1 MELVFSYFK
10 LMSKRVSFY
19 LSISVTES
27 IFMNIFSY
35 FTKGSPRASRVVFVW
50 IMLLSLVLQTS
61 MISPSIASADVVVNV
76 SHTDGSVTQHVL
88 ASSTD
93 NAVVDYS
100 MGATAA
106 SGTPTLSALVDIL
119 GSLNTALVT
128 ASADAAAKCTG
139 DASATASASVTGVVT
154 IDQET
159 AVATASANTSVKCT
173 GSSSTGSSATASSSS
188 TVTITTTG
196 SGSSENQRPVI
207 SVIGTD
213 LTVYEGST
221 YVDQGATVW
230 DAEDGNITNKLVVSG
245 TVNTSVLGVYTI
257 SYNATDSKNLPAY
270 TKTRTVTVVAAPV
283 TACTQPIDV
292 MIVIDRS
299 GSMKDDTVN
308 GGAQQPL
315 TQAKEA
321 VSGFIDTLKTT
332 TDRVGIVSFNEN
344 AVLNMSLTNDF
355 AAAKASMTFSAA
367 GLTDI
372 AAGLDTASNEMS
384 LHSRSNAKHTMI
396 LLTDGDPTDPNTTT
410 GIANAKTSAAAAKA
424 LGYTIYTIGLG
435 TAVSPTL
442 LKELASSQS
451 NYYFAPTA
459 TDLASIYRTISTVEC
474 EREPSSVSGHKW
486 SDLNGNG
493 ALDTGETGLSGWTI
507 TMSQVADG
515 IVGIQ
520 TAITDASGAYTFNN
534 LTPAV
539 YRVCEVN
546 QNGWN
551 QTAPST
557 GCYEVDVKEGMNY
570 AHKDF
575 FNQAVQTP
583 IVCSVD
589 IVSDTTNL
597 IDGAANAVATY
608 ASNPAWT
615 ASIPGA
621 TWIWS
626 SFNVTDPSVDQT
638 TLFTKSFTL
647 SDPIASASLTIAAD
661 NNFTAAVNGTQVAA
675 DASGL
680 NYGSPKIYDVTA
692 QLHTGMN
699 AASFSVKNI
708 GLVGSSPTSNPA
720 GLLYKLHVVYNKT
733 GCVTPVNHAPEIT
746 VLGDNPMVV
755 RINTIFTD
763 PGATALDQE
772 DGNITA
778 KIATT
783 STVSTTT
790 VGNYKITY
798 NVSDSQGLA
807 AVEKVRV
814 VKVVSACSDGVDNDA
829 DGKVDMADTGCDNPN
844 DDNENTPP
852 SITLLGANPM
862 SVTLGTTFVDPGAN
876 ATDTEDCLGVA
887 QAACN
892 TKLQL
897 TATGVV
903 NTAALGSY
911 TITYTAVDSKGVS
924 ATPVTR
930 TVTVVSGPVSNN
942 QPPVITLIGDN
953 PMVVHIKSS
962 FVDPSATVADPED
975 GNITWKLV
983 ATGTVDMMN
992 VGNYTITYNATDTKN
1007 LAAQEKTRTV
1017 KVVSSCSDGVD
1028 NDNDG
1033 TIDMSDTGCENPN
1046 DDSENTKPVITL
1058 IGETVMQLLVGS
1070 SFTDPSATVFDAED
1084 GDITN
1089 KLVATGT
1096 VNTAVLGTYTITYN
1110 ATDTQNLAADQKTR
1124 TVTVYNNVI
1133 PGCTGNCGGETNV
1146 RPIIT
1151 MLGDNPLRVYQN
1163 TTFTDPGATAYDQ
1176 EDGDITAKIVKGGMV
1191 DTSRLG
1197 TYTITYDV
1205 SDSKGLPAQ
1214 QKYRTVNVVEN
1225 TTPGCTANCGGG
1237 SVSLSIS
1244 NEKITVTGTTTV
1256 TITWTTNLAADSRV
1270 VYGLLPVSPVG
1281 VAPYYGYPL
1290 TTATD
1295 TAMVTSHSM
1304 VITGI
1309 PSALATYFRPVSSNG
1324 NQTVTGIE
1332 LKRTPEIVSGGSCEY
1347 LKEYLRIGVQNNP
1360 AEVLKLQLFLKNFEG
1375 FSTIPTD
1382 SFFGVETD
1390 KAVRTFQ
1397 DKYKD
1402 DVLTPWN
1409 LPGNT
1414 GYVYYT
1420 TKKKINEIYCQRE
1433 FPLNATQ
1440 LEEIAAFRELIK
1452 RLGAPTGVNAQTVL
1466 PLVGAVA
1473 QPTNIAKAPAAQQGA
1488 VAGAAT
1494 VKDSAGASASTSGS
1508 KVTTRGRVALA
1519 DLLAISPSMSGE
1531 LSTGTKTDEQVS
1543 SSTSGLAE
1551 GETLVKR
1558 NFLQAAVGSI
1568 SNVTHLSEVV
1578 VLIALFLVILLLI
1591 AALFYARR
1599 CAMKRATVTEMEV

>member
-1 MELVFSYFK
+1 
-10 LMSKRVSFY
+10 
-19 LSISVTES
+19 
-27 IFMNIFSY
+27 MNIFSY
-35 FTKGSPRASRVVFVW
+35 STTRSLRTSRVFFVW
-50 IMLLSLVLQTS
+50 MMLISLVLQTS
-61 MISPSIASADVVVNV
+61 MLQPSTAYADVVVNV
-76 SHTDGSVTQHVL
+76 SHTDGTASQHVF
-88 ASSTD
+88 ASTTD
-93 NAVVDYS
+93 NVVIDYS

-106 SGTPTLSALVDIL
+106 SGTPTLSALADIL

-128 ASADAAAKCTG
+128 ASADASAKCTG
-139 DASATASASVTGVVT
+139 DAATASASASVTGVVT
-154 IDQET
+154 IDNET
-159 AVATASANTSVKCT
+159 AQATASAQTSVQCAGT
-173 GSSSTGSSATASSSS
+173 SGTGSSASASSGS
-188 TVTITTTG
+188 TVTIVTG
-196 SGSSENQRPVI
+196 GTYTPPENQRPVI
-207 SVIGTD
+207 TVLGLDPTSVTI
-213 LTVYEGST
+213 GST
-221 YVDQGATVW
+221 YVDAGATVA
-230 DAEDGNITNKLVVSG
+230 DPEDGNITNKLVVSG

-257 SYNATDSKNLPAY
+257 SYNATDTKSLAAL
-270 TKTRTVTVVAAPV
+270 TKTRMVNVVAAPV
-283 TACTQPIDV
+283 NTCSQPIDTI
-292 MIVIDRS
+292 IVIDRS
-299 GSMKDDTVN
+299 GSMADDTVTS
-308 GGAQQPL
+308 GVPQPL
-315 TQAKEA
+315 TQAKDA
-321 VSGFIDTLKTT
+321 VKSFIDTLNPT
-332 TDRVGIVSFNEN
+332 TDKVGVVSFNEN
-344 AVLNMSLTNDF
+344 SVLNMSLTSDF
-355 AAAKASMTFSAA
+355 AAAKASLTFSAA

-372 AAGLDTASNEMS
+372 AAGLNTASDEMT
-384 LHSRSNAKHTMI
+384 LHSRSVAKHSMI
-396 LLTDGDPTDPNTTT
+396 LLSDGDPTDPNTAT
-410 GIANAKTSAAAAKA
+410 GIANAKTAALAAKA
-424 LGYTIYTIGLG
+424 KGYTIYTIGLG

-442 LKELASSQS
+442 LKEIATAES
-451 NYYFAPTA
+451 NYYFAPTGA
-459 TDLASIYRTISTVEC
+459 DLAAIYRTISAVEC
-474 EREPSSVSGHKW
+474 EPTPVTSTLSGHKYN
-486 SDLNGNG
+486 DKNGNG
-493 ALDTGETGLSGWTI
+493 VSDGGEEGLSGWTI
-507 TMSQVADG
+507 TMSQVATG
-515 IVGIQ
+515 VVGIQ
-520 TAITDASGAYTFNN
+520 TRITDASGAYSFAD
-534 LTPAV
+534 LSPAV

-546 QNGWN
+546 QSGWD
-551 QTAPST
+551 QIAPAT
-557 GCYEVDVKEGMNY
+557 GCYQVDVKAGVNY
-570 AHKDF
+570 TGKDF
-575 FNQAVQTP
+575 FNRVVQTP
-583 IVCSVD
+583 SVCTVD

-608 ASNPAWT
+608 SANPAWT

-626 SFNVTDPSVDQT
+626 TFNVTNPAIDQT

-647 SDPIASASLTIAAD
+647 SDPILSASLTIAAD
-661 NNFTAAVNGTQVAA
+661 NNFTASLNGTQVAA

-680 NYGSPKIYDVTA
+680 NFGATKVFDVTNK
-692 QLHTGMN
+692 LHTGTN
-699 AASFSVKNI
+699 AASFSVTNI
-708 GLVGSSPTSNPA
+708 GLVGSTPTSNPA

-733 GCVTPVNHAPEIT
+733 DCVTPPANQRPVIT
-746 VLGDNPMVV
+746 VLGDNPLVIH
-755 RINTIFTD
+755 INTIFTD
-763 PGATALDQE
+763 PGATALDAE

-778 KIATT
+778 HIATT

-790 VGNYKITY
+790 VGNYKVTY

-807 AVEKVRV
+807 AVEQIRV
-814 VKVVSACSDGVDNDA
+814 VKVVSACSDGVDNDN
-829 DGKVDMADTGCDNPN
+829 DGKIDMADTGCENPN

-852 SITLLGANPM
+852 SITLIGANPM
-862 SVTLGTTFVDPGAN
+862 SVTVGTTFIDPGAN

-892 TKLQL
+892 TKLHL

-903 NTAALGSY
+903 NAALVGTY

-930 TVTVVSGPVSNN
+930 TVNVVSGPVSTN
-942 QPPVITLIGDN
+942 QPPVITVLGDN
-953 PMVVHIKSS
+953 PLVVHIKSV
-962 FVDPSATVADPED
+962 FTDPSATVADPED

-983 ATGTVDMMN
+983 ASGTVDMMN
-992 VGNYTITYNATDTKN
+992 VGNYTIKYNATDTKN

-1017 KVVSSCSDGVD
+1017 KVVSACSDGVD

-1033 TIDMSDTGCENPN
+1033 TIDMLDTGCENPN
-1046 DDSENTKPVITL
+1046 DDSENAKPVITL
-1058 IGETVMQLLVGS
+1058 IGDTVMQLLIGS
-1070 SFTDPSATVFDAED
+1070 TFTDPSATVADLED
-1084 GDITN
+1084 GDITH

-1110 ATDTQNLAADQKTR
+1110 ATDTANLAADQKTR
-1124 TVTVYNNVI
+1124 TVTIFNNVI
-1133 PGCTGNCGGETNV
+1133 PGCTANCGGETNV

-1151 MLGDNPLRVYQN
+1151 MLGNNPLQVSQN

-1214 QKYRTVNVVEN
+1214 QKYRTVTVVEN

-1256 TITWTTNLAADSRV
+1256 TITWNTNLAADSRV

-1295 TAMVTSHSM
+1295 TTMVTSHSM

-1324 NQTVTGIE
+1324 SQTVTGIE

-1360 AEVLKLQLFLKNFEG
+1360 SEVLKLQLFLKNFEG

-1382 SFFGVETD
+1382 SFFGIETD

-1440 LEEIAAFRELIK
+1440 LEEIAAFRDLIK

-1473 QPTNIAKAPAAQQGA
+1473 KPTNIAKAPTAPQGA

-1494 VKDSAGASASTSGS
+1494 VEKDIAKGEVSTN
-1508 KVTTRGRVALA
+1508 TPADLRGHVALA
-1519 DLLAISPSMSGE
+1519 DLLAIAPSMSKE
-1531 LSTGTKTDEQVS
+1531 LSGTKTDAQIS
-1543 SSTSGLAE
+1543 SSTAGLSD
-1551 GETLVKR
+1551 GDTLTKQ

-1568 SNVTHLSEVV
+1568 SNVTHLSEIM
-1578 VLIALFLVILLLI
+1578 VLFVLLLLI
-1591 AALFYARR
+1591 VLLIASLFYARR
-1599 CAMKRATVTEMEV
+1599 CALSRAAANEMEV